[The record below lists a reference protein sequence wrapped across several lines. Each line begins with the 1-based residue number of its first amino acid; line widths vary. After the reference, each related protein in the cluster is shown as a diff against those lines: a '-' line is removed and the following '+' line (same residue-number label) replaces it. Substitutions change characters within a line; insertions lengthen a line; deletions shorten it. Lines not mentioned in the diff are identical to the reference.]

1 MCHRRPSSLEDT
13 VKWDLKIYRQSFVVF
28 RLASYQYFYTLYF
41 QKPGWRLPREAGRRV
56 YLSVS
61 HDFSIEENS
70 LAIDFLQ
77 PGTVYHNIFIILSF
91 GPCEFWNRSREQ
103 ESARFSLKGIDFFST
118 LLW

>member
-1 MCHRRPSSLEDT
+1 MCLRRPSSLEET
-13 VKWDLKIYRQSFVVF
+13 VKWDLNFT
-28 RLASYQYFYTLYF
+28 ASLSLSYDSPSSYTNTFTLSTLY

-77 PGTVYHNIFIILSF
+77 PGTVYHNIIIILSF
-91 GPCEFWNRSREQ
+91 GPCEFWN
-103 ESARFSLKGIDFFST
+103 
-118 LLW
+118 